1 MITGVVFCGV
11 KNQFFQDGQL
21 VIPENYFSLESLT
34 LLLLS
39 SEPNTLLTIYFNFM
53 HIKAVNLLLFTTDGS
68 MGLFRA
74 QQSALTLNLEVKA
87 H

>member
-11 KNQFFQDGQL
+11 KNQFCQDGQL
-21 VIPENYFSLESLT
+21 VIPENDFSLELLT

-53 HIKAVNLLLFTTDGS
+53 RIKAVNLLLFTTDGS

-87 H
+87 L